1 MEENKEYILAENEA
15 EVSEKLAE
23 QTELL
28 QEDMTQESAE
38 SKGMEPEDMEPED
51 MEPEGGRRVSLT
63 YVMRFRDIWS
73 FSMRYALTG
82 INGVTFWFV
91 MALVIWSLIFGDY
104 TQKVKIILVI
114 VAVFLAWMTF
124 GTTTLR
130 AMQQARAL
138 DEAKLYTTYTA
149 GEKGI
154 TVMQGDAKEQIP
166 YERIRKLKITRNY
179 IYAYVMK
186 NSAFIFPKDL
196 LGEDAGALEELLREK
211 LQ

>member
-1 MEENKEYILAENEA
+1 MEESKEFDLVENEEA
-15 EVSEKLAE
+15 V
-23 QTELL
+23 
-28 QEDMTQESAE
+28 TQGAS
-38 SKGMEPEDMEPED
+38 EPEDTVQSGVEPEVVEPED
-51 MEPEGGRRVSLT
+51 MEPEGGRRISLT
-63 YVMRFRDIWS
+63 YIMRFRDIWS

-82 INGVTFWFV
+82 LNGGVFWL
-91 MALVIWSLIFGDY
+91 MLALVVLGLVTGDY
-104 TQKVKIILVI
+104 SQKVKIILV
-114 VAVFLAWMTF
+114 VAVVILAW
-124 GTTTLR
+124 TTIVTPTLH

-154 TVMQGDAKEQIP
+154 TVIQGDAREQIP

-196 LGEDAGALEELLREK
+196 LGEDAGALEELLSEK
-211 LQ
+211 LK

>member
-15 EVSEKLAE
+15 EVSEELSE

-28 QEDMTQESAE
+28 QEDMTLEST
-38 SKGMEPEDMEPED
+38 EPEDMES
-51 MEPEGGRRVSLT
+51 EGGRRVSLT
-63 YVMRFRDIWS
+63 YIMRFRDIWS

-91 MALVIWSLIFGDY
+91 LALVIWSLIFGDY

-114 VAVFLAWMTF
+114 VAVFLAWMTL

-154 TVMQGDAKEQIP
+154 TVMQGEAKEQIP